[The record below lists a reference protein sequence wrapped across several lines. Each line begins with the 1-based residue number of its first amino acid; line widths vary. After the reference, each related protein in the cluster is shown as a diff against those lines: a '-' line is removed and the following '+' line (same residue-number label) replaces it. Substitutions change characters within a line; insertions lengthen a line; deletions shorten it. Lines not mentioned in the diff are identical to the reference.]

1 MDGTAA
7 SLVSPEV
14 GGGCL
19 CAGEAE
25 FLEWSFYQDEG
36 GEHQINL
43 ISFNLTSCPPCAL
56 TPPPELL
63 PVGHIAVS
71 QSVHLLHIFIK
82 PINPHS

>member
-1 MDGTAA
+1 MAASKPGVLELVAGTAA

-19 CAGEAE
+19 CAGGGE

-43 ISFNLTSCPPCAL
+43 ISFNLTSCPPCVL
-56 TPPPELL
+56 TTPPHELL
-63 PVGHIAVS
+63 PVGHIAG
-71 QSVHLLHIFIK
+71 
-82 PINPHS
+82 